1 MIDLSQIPA
10 PDILESLDFETLL
23 AERKAELLEA
33 IPEDQRAAIQPVLS
47 IESEPLNKWLQ
58 VSTYRELLL
67 RQRINDAARA
77 VMLAHAVDADL
88 DNLGANWGV
97 VRLVVTPADENA
109 LPPVAAVME
118 SNADFRRRILLRL
131 EAFTT
136 AGSDAAYQYHALSA
150 SGQVRDVSVDSP
162 TPGYVVVY
170 VLSREGDGTA
180 GEEVLALVRAALSS
194 LTIRPL
200 TDNVSVLSASVVH
213 YTVDAEII
221 VDRGSDAEVVHQ
233 AALEATQA
241 YADSVHRLDADPSIS
256 GNYRALHQPG
266 VLRAVLLTPTSDI
279 MMSVGQAAY
288 CTGIT
293 ITTAVEA

>member
-10 PDILESLDFETLL
+10 PNVIETLDFESLL

-33 IPEDQRAAIQPVLS
+33 IPEEQRPGIQSVLA

-67 RQRINDAARA
+67 RQRVNDAARA
-77 VMLAHAVDADL
+77 VMLAHAVEGDL

-97 VRLVVTPADENA
+97 VRLVVTPADETA

-118 SNADFRRRILLRL
+118 ADPDFRRRILLRL

-162 TPGYVVVY
+162 TPGYVVLY

-180 GEEVLALVRAALSS
+180 SAGLLDTVRAALSS
-194 LTIRPL
+194 LTVRPL
-200 TDNVSVLSASVVH
+200 TDNLSVLSASVVH
-213 YTVDAEII
+213 YAIDATLM
-221 VDRGSDAEVVHQ
+221 VDRGSDAEVVRQ
-233 AALEATQA
+233 AALTAAQA
-241 YADSVHRLDADPSIS
+241 YADSVHRLDADPSVS

-266 VLRAVLLTPTSDI
+266 VLRATLIQPTGDI
-279 MMSVGQAAY
+279 MMSVGQAAF
-288 CTGIT
+288 CTGVT
-293 ITTAVEA
+293 IATVIEQ